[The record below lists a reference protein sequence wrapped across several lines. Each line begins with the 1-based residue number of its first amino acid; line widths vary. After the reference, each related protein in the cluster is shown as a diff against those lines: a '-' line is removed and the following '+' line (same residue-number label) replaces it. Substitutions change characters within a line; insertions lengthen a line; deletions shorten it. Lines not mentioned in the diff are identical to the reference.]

1 MKLIDLISYGLVL
14 CHKLCI
20 ILMSMYF
27 IEININKI
35 LPVLLLKLANNFTFV
50 RQPFLTN
57 LLLYQNYFNVNFM
70 FSSKDVFSA

>member
-20 ILMSMYF
+20 ILMSMCF

-35 LPVLLLKLANNFTFV
+35 LPVLLLKLENNLTFV
-50 RQPFLTN
+50 
-57 LLLYQNYFNVNFM
+57 LYKATIF
-70 FSSKDVFSA
+70 

>member
-20 ILMSMYF
+20 ILMSMCF

-35 LPVLLLKLANNFTFV
+35 LPVLLLKLANNLTFV
-50 RQPFLTN
+50 RQPFLNELIIITK
-57 LLLYQNYFNVNFM
+57 LF
-70 FSSKDVFSA
+70 

>member
-20 ILMSMYF
+20 ILMFMCF

-35 LPVLLLKLANNFTFV
+35 LPVLFLKLANYLTFV
-50 RQPFLTN
+50 RQPF
-57 LLLYQNYFNVNFM
+57 FNELVIITTLF
-70 FSSKDVFSA
+70 

>member
-20 ILMSMYF
+20 ILMSMCF

-35 LPVLLLKLANNFTFV
+35 LPVLLLKLSNNLTFV
-50 RQPFLTN
+50 RQPF
-57 LLLYQNYFNVNFM
+57 FNELIIITKLF
-70 FSSKDVFSA
+70 

>member
-20 ILMSMYF
+20 ILMSMCF

-35 LPVLLLKLANNFTFV
+35 LPVLLLELANNLTFV
-50 RQPFLTN
+50 RQPF
-57 LLLYQNYFNVNFM
+57 FNELVIITKLF
-70 FSSKDVFSA
+70 

>member
-20 ILMSMYF
+20 ILMSMCF

-35 LPVLLLKLANNFTFV
+35 LPVLLLKLANNLIFV
-50 RQPFLTN
+50 
-57 LLLYQNYFNVNFM
+57 LYKATIF
-70 FSSKDVFSA
+70 

>member
-20 ILMSMYF
+20 ILMSMCF

-35 LPVLLLKLANNFTFV
+35 LPVLLLKLANNLTFV
-50 RQPFLTN
+50 RQPF
-57 LLLYQNYFNVNFM
+57 FNELVIIAKLFECP
-70 FSSKDVFSA
+70 FYVQF

>member
-20 ILMSMYF
+20 ILMSMCF

-35 LPVLLLKLANNFTFV
+35 LPVLLLKLANNLTFA
-50 RQPFLTN
+50 RQPF
-57 LLLYQNYFNVNFM
+57 FNELVIITKLF
-70 FSSKDVFSA
+70 